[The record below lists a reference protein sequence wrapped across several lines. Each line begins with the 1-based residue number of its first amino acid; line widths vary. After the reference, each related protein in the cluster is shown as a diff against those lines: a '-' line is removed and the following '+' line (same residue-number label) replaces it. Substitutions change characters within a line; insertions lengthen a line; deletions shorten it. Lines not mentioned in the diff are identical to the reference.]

1 MNYTIVIPAIIAF
14 CISALLGPVVI
25 PFLRKLKVGQTVR
38 DEGPKTHLQK
48 NGTPTMG
55 GIIILIS
62 ITVTSMFYVKSN
74 PQIVPILFLTLGF
87 GLIGLTDDYIK
98 VVLKRSMG
106 LRAWQKMA
114 LQIVVTAIFAYYI
127 TTKSSISLAMRI
139 PFAPGKYLDFG
150 TVGNV
155 ILLFIVVIGTV
166 NGTNFTDG
174 LDGLATSVTSLV
186 ATFFTV
192 VALGL
197 GSGIDPIT
205 CATLGALL
213 GFLLF
218 NGYPASVFMGDT
230 GSLALGGFVA
240 GTAYMMQMPLFIL
253 IVGIIYLV
261 EVASVMIQVTY
272 FKKTGGKRIFKMAPI
287 HHHFELKGWP
297 EVKVVV
303 RFWMIEMLFVLIALV
318 LFYGDWV
325 ARSGL

>member
-1 MNYTIVIPAIIAF
+1 M
-14 CISALLGPVVI
+14 L
-25 PFLRKLKVGQTVR
+25 
-38 DEGPKTHLQK
+38 
-48 NGTPTMG
+48 
-55 GIIILIS
+55 
-62 ITVTSMFYVKSN
+62 
-74 PQIVPILFLTLGF
+74 
-87 GLIGLTDDYIK
+87 K

-197 GSGIDPIT
+197 GSGIEPIT

-240 GTAYMMQMPLFIL
+240 ACAYMMQMPLFIL
-253 IVGIIYLV
+253 IVGFIYLA
-261 EVASVMIQVTY
+261 EVVSVMLQVSY
-272 FKKTGGKRIFKMAPI
+272 FKLTHGKRIFKMAPI
-287 HHHFELKGWP
+287 HHHFEMCGWR
-297 EVKVVV
+297 ETKVVAV
-303 RFWMIEMLFVLIALV
+303 FSIITAILCLV
-318 LFYGDWV
+318 
-325 ARSGL
+325 GLLAM